1 MWIFSWSCNCEFIYL
16 SFEIR
21 VDLKELTLSDFTA
34 FVGEYNAKWKGPVS
48 DSGSLA
54 GSAEDDNRLRG
65 FRLQAQLLE

>member
-1 MWIFSWSCNCEFIYL
+1 MERLFQNSRTCNGCSHL
-16 SFEIR
+16 S
-21 VDLKELTLSDFTA
+21 
-34 FVGEYNAKWKGPVS
+34 NAKWKGPVS

>member
-1 MWIFSWSCNCEFIYL
+1 MEDV
-16 SFEIR
+16 R
-21 VDLKELTLSDFTA
+21 ELPDA
-34 FVGEYNAKWKGPVS
+34 PNAKWKGPVS

>member
-1 MWIFSWSCNCEFIYL
+1 MECP
-16 SFEIR
+16 
-21 VDLKELTLSDFTA
+21 
-34 FVGEYNAKWKGPVS
+34 YNAKWKGPVS